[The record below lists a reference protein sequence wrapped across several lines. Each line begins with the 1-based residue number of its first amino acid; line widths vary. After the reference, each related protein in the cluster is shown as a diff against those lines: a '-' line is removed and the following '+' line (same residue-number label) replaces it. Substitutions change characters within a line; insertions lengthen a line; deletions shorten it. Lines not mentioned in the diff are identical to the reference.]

1 MSKATTLKEF
11 QSRLDQTTDLAHGQQ
26 SLQRSLWTYCLL
38 RGTPTLSFIR
48 QFTAGRDGIHGWD
61 RAIRT
66 FGELHGLP
74 LTRKRFRNE
83 ITTDF
88 PIDMGSVELTKEQ
101 IEWFRAQ
108 VKWTQER
115 TKERQAFE
123 ALLDK
128 KLADLEARQ
137 AEEEVAGQAQDLL
150 YRIRKLCSDLM
161 IDLPSVSLSERLAS
175 SYIRDVIESLSLEKY
190 LTPMVM
196 GVDSVMFTDSSTAQ
210 VIVVLANIQPV
221 YDLVGKEFEFEAGGC
236 KALGAL
242 VRGESV
248 RSNSPRLILEFSDIY
263 VDVGDGDE

>member
-1 MSKATTLKEF
+1 MSKTTTLKEF
-11 QSRLDQTTDLAHGQQ
+11 QSRLEQ
-26 SLQRSLWTYCLL
+26 SSSFLRGHQPFQRSLWTYCLL
-38 RGTPTLSFIR
+38 RGTPTPSYVR
-48 QFTAGRDGIHGWD
+48 TYATGRDGIHGWD

-88 PIDMGSVELTKEQ
+88 PIDLKSSELTKDQ

-115 TKERQAFE
+115 AEERKAFD
-123 ALLDK
+123 ALLDQ
-128 KLADLEARQ
+128 KLEELEARQ
-137 AEEEVAGQAQDLL
+137 AEEEVTGQAQDLL

-190 LTPMVM
+190 LTSMAM

-221 YDLVGKEFEFEAGGC
+221 YDLVGKEFEYEAGDC
-236 KALGAL
+236 KVLGAL

-248 RSNSPRLILEFSDIY
+248 RSKSPRLILEFSDIR
-263 VDVGDGDE
+263 VHVGDDDD